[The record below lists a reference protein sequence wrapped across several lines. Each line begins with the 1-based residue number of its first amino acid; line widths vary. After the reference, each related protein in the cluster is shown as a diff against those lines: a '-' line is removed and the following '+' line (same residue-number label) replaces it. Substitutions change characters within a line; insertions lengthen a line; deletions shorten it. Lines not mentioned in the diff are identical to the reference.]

1 MYIPQIWP
9 IPTQDREIW
18 APSKGDMNITRVV
31 IADDHPFIRVGIRGI
46 LQRMGDV
53 EVAGE
58 AEDGFQALSLVYSLE
73 PDILLLDME
82 MPGLQGI
89 DVARELKKQGQKIP
103 ILVISAHEDKHFI
116 LGMLKIGAAGYL
128 VKNEV
133 PETVSRAIRGIVNG
147 RRGWVSR
154 KVAAMIGVWMHGDHP
169 DQLILS
175 KNDIRALQLYSHGK
189 RSDEIGSELGWSRD
203 QTEQQ
208 IERAIHAVRAR
219 LEQAY
224 G

>member
-1 MYIPQIWP
+1 
-9 IPTQDREIW
+9 
-18 APSKGDMNITRVV
+18 MNITRVV

-58 AEDGFQALSLVYSLE
+58 AENGLQALDMVRSLE
-73 PDILLLDME
+73 PDILLLDIE
-82 MPGLQGI
+82 MPGMQGI
-89 DVARELKKQGQKIP
+89 DVARELKKQGHKVP

-116 LGMLKIGAAGYL
+116 LGMLKNGAAGYL

-133 PETVSRAIRGIVNG
+133 PEAVARAVRGIANG

-154 KVAAMIGVWMHGDHP
+154 RVAAMIGVWMHGDHP
-169 DQLILS
+169 DQICLS
-175 KNDIRALQLYSHGK
+175 KNDIRALKLFAFGK
-189 RSDEIGSELGWSRD
+189 RSEEIGSELGWSRD
-203 QTEQQ
+203 HTDQQ
-208 IERAIHAVRAR
+208 IERAIKTVRAK
-219 LEQAY
+219 LEQVY